1 MDRTILV
8 LLGTLTGI
16 ASPVRSR
23 AQDTVV
29 ATSPTILAFSGQAQR
44 FLALQYRAF
53 ATEFMGCLL
62 GEVRGDTVLI
72 ERIAPA
78 DVDPAQSTAAR
89 VMPQQTCEAA
99 GWGSTLGLIHGHP
112 TGERC
117 WYFFPG
123 TSVPT
128 SDGYSFLLG
137 SYSVDAIM
145 CGDRVVWR
153 PQSAATRDHAFGN
166 AGGDANHSPDL
177 GRSLT

>member
-23 AQDTVV
+23 AQDSVV
-29 ATSPTILAFSGQAQR
+29 ATSPTILALSGQAQR

-62 GEVRGDTVLI
+62 GEVRGDTVVI

-78 DVDPAQSTAAR
+78 DVDPAQSTATR
-89 VMPQQTCEAA
+89 VVPQQTCEAA
-99 GWGSTLGLIHGHP
+99 GWGSTVGVIHSHP
-112 TGERC
+112 SGERC

-128 SDGYSFLLG
+128 SDEYSFLLG
-137 SYSVDAIM
+137 SHCVDAIM
-145 CGDRVVWR
+145 CGDRVVWVAR
-153 PQSAATRDHAFGN
+153 NQPQREITLSGTQAAIRTARLTSVDH
-166 AGGDANHSPDL
+166 
-177 GRSLT
+177 

>member
-8 LLGTLTGI
+8 LLGTLTGL
-16 ASPVRSR
+16 ASPMRST

-53 ATEFMGCLL
+53 ATEFLGCLL

-78 DVDPAQSTAAR
+78 DVDPAQSTATH
-89 VMPQQTCEAA
+89 VVPQQTCEAA
-99 GWGSTLGLIHGHP
+99 GWGSTLGLIHSHP

-137 SYSVDAIM
+137 SYTVDAIM
-145 CGDRVVWR
+145 CGDRVVWVAR
-153 PQSAATRDHAFGN
+153 NQPQRELTQLGTQAAMRTTRLTSVDH
-166 AGGDANHSPDL
+166 
-177 GRSLT
+177 

>member
-8 LLGTLTGI
+8 VLGALTGI
-16 ASPVRSR
+16 ANPARSS
-23 AQDTVV
+23 AQASAIT
-29 ATSPTILAFSGQAQR
+29 AHPMLLSFSGQAQR

-62 GEVRGDTVLI
+62 GEVRGDTVLV

-78 DVDPAQSTAAR
+78 DVDPAQSTATH
-89 VMPQQTCEAA
+89 VVPQQTCEAA
-99 GWGSTLGLIHGHP
+99 GWGSTLGLIHSHP
-112 TGERC
+112 TGEHC

-128 SDGYSFLLG
+128 SDEYSFLLG

-145 CGDRVVWR
+145 CGDRVVWVAR
-153 PQSAATRDHAFGN
+153 NQPQQEITLTTRLASIDH
-166 AGGDANHSPDL
+166 
-177 GRSLT
+177 